1 MALHCLHLSAM
12 INELSGTDHEQL
24 EVLYMQQQHRRHT
37 RSNISI
43 AAQLT
48 PEGGDLM
55 HVMVKDLSLH
65 GILVHAE
72 QTLEVG
78 QKCQIRIL
86 VGHQKHELPINA
98 EGSVVR
104 IQDGHLAIEF
114 GCVGVGATEE
124 LESTILTHSSD
135 PEQCL
140 KEFRQSEFIFD
151 PLTAHDF
158 TPPNLR

>member
-1 MALHCLHLSAM
+1 M
-12 INELSGTDHEQL
+12 
-24 EVLYMQQQHRRHT
+24 QQHRKHT

-48 PEGGDLM
+48 LENGEIM
-55 HVMVKDLSLH
+55 QVMVKDLSLH
-65 GILVHAE
+65 GILVQAE

-78 QKCQIRIL
+78 QKCQISIL
-86 VGHQKHELPINA
+86 LGHQKHELPINA

-104 IQDGHLAIEF
+104 IQDEYLAIEF
-114 GCVGVGATEE
+114 GCVGVGAKGE
-124 LESTILTHSSD
+124 LESTILAHSTD

-151 PLTAHDF
+151 PLSASDF

>member
-1 MALHCLHLSAM
+1 
-12 INELSGTDHEQL
+12 
-24 EVLYMQQQHRRHT
+24 MQQQHRKHT

-48 PEGGDLM
+48 LENGEIM
-55 HVMVKDLSLH
+55 QVMVKDLSLH

-72 QTLEVG
+72 QTLEIG

-86 VGHQKHELPINA
+86 LGHQKHELPINA

-104 IQDGHLAIEF
+104 IQDEYLAIEF
-114 GCVGVGATEE
+114 GCVGVGAKGE
-124 LESTILTHSSD
+124 LESTILTHSTD
-135 PEQCL
+135 PDQCL

-151 PLTAHDF
+151 PLSARDF